1 MSDLSENK
9 IEVGKFYNV
18 PCAAIY
24 RGNGKF
30 IGYVP
35 IIGEAHKDKQI
46 GVDFSH
52 YHIDGR
58 FSSQNDYYTTDEYGK
73 TNGVISLK
81 PIGDVLA
88 FCKRIEIK
96 KRKCKR
102 LTTGINPPPSAKKYW
117 DWYRTMVGKS
127 CKGKKCPHLGVDMF
141 EENGKLVC
149 PLHKL
154 IGDIKTE
161 KIIL

>member
-46 GVDFSH
+46 
-52 YHIDGR
+52 
-58 FSSQNDYYTTDEYGK
+58 
-73 TNGVISLK
+73 
-81 PIGDVLA
+81 
-88 FCKRIEIK
+88 
-96 KRKCKR
+96 
-102 LTTGINPPPSAKKYW
+102 
-117 DWYRTMVGKS
+117 
-127 CKGKKCPHLGVDMF
+127 
-141 EENGKLVC
+141 
-149 PLHKL
+149 
-154 IGDIKTE
+154 
-161 KIIL
+161 